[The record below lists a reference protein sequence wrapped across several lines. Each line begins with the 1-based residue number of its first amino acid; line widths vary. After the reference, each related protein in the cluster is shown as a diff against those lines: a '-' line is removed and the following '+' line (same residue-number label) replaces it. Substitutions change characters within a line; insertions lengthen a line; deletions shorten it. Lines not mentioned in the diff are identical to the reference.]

1 MTHRIR
7 TSAAAYE
14 LLSRHA
20 RRTGL
25 SMEVVLEDLIL
36 HTLAATAEAGSPV
49 APLDGPAEDDR
60 ATVRLDV
67 LAASNGQASARRAG
81 PPKGANHRMP
91 PDRVC
96 RSRPMIPPGCLPE
109 AIDRSRCGSAA
120 GDGEVL
126 RT

>member
-49 APLDGPAEDDR
+49 ASLDGPAEDDR

-81 PPKGANHRMP
+81 PPKGANHRMAA
-91 PDRVC
+91 
-96 RSRPMIPPGCLPE
+96 RPALQEPSHDPAGLPPGG
-109 AIDRSRCGSAA
+109 DRSEPVRFCGR
-120 GDGEVL
+120 GW
-126 RT
+126 